1 MLIKNIGLE
10 DILEIAKDYRDYFN
24 QVEGDGWSLEFVERR
39 FKQLVVRFDYFGMG
53 IYLND
58 KIIGF
63 AVGNLSQFDDGLVAH
78 LNEIF
83 ICRDFQ
89 SKGYGSKLL
98 IAFEDLARDKGAFRI
113 QLEAA
118 DDDIHHRF
126 YNDRHNFIDTRSN
139 VIKGK
144 AL

>member
-1 MLIKNIGLE
+1 MIIKKIGLE
-10 DILEIAKDYRDYFN
+10 DILEISKDYLYYFN
-24 QVEGDGWSLEFVERR
+24 QVEGDGWGLESVERR
-39 FKQLVVRFDYFGMG
+39 LKQLVVRFDYFGLG
-53 IYLND
+53 IYIND
-58 KIIGF
+58 KLIGF

-83 ICRDFQ
+83 ISRDFQ

-98 IAFEDLARDKGAFRI
+98 IAFEDQAKKLGAFRI

-126 YNDRHNFIDTRSN
+126 YNDRHNFKDTRSN

-144 AL
+144 AF